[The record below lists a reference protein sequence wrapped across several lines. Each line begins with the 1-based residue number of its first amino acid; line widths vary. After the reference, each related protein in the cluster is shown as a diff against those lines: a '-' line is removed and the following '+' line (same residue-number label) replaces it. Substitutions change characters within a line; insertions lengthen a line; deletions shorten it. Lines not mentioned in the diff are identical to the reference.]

1 MAILPMEV
9 FNMLLKRCL
18 FLILITFVMLM
29 SIPKVSY
36 GNSTEPPS
44 IMIIVPNAP
53 KDLEISIGKDN
64 SFTEGK
70 EIDKVLEKYYVFYSR
85 EIKVASKCTLN
96 VKTDNLTYE
105 INFKKPSQTYQ
116 NIYTLNLE
124 SQTLTPGKS
133 IGRSITLVTMRVTLT
148 LLIEGV
154 VFYLFGFRERRSWL
168 IFLIINLI
176 TQGAL
181 NIWING
187 LFPIES
193 YLFFGLMAIEILI
206 VIVEAIVILS
216 SIKEHR
222 KSKVLFV
229 ISANF
234 LSLVAGGYILA
245 ALPF

>member
-1 MAILPMEV
+1 
-9 FNMLLKRCL
+9 MLLKRGL
-18 FLILITFVMLM
+18 SVILITFVMLM
-29 SIPKVSY
+29 SITNVSY

-44 IMIIVPNAP
+44 VMIIVPNAP

-64 SFTEGK
+64 LFTKGK

-85 EIKVASKCTLN
+85 EVRESSKCTLS

-105 INFKKPSQTYQ
+105 INFIKPIYTYQ

-124 SQTLTPGKS
+124 AQTLTTGKS
-133 IGRSITLVTMRVTLT
+133 IERSITLITLRVILT

-154 VFYLFGFRERRSWL
+154 VFYLFGFKDRKSW
-168 IFLIINLI
+168 ITFIIINLI

-187 LFPIES
+187 LFPIET
-193 YLFFGLMAIEILI
+193 YMFFGLIALEILI
-206 VIVEAIVILS
+206 VIVEGIVLLS
-216 SIKEHR
+216 CIKEHR
-222 KSKVLFV
+222 KNILLFV

-234 LSLVAGGYILA
+234 LSLVVGGYILTV
-245 ALPF
+245 LPF

>member
-1 MAILPMEV
+1 MDILLGGV
-9 FNMLLKRCL
+9 NMHLKRCL
-18 FLILITFVMLM
+18 FVILITFVMLM
-29 SIPKVSY
+29 GITKASY
-36 GNSTEPPS
+36 GNSAEPPS

-53 KDLEISIGKDN
+53 KDLEIGIGKDN
-64 SFTEGK
+64 PFTKGK
-70 EIDKVLEKYYVFYSR
+70 EIDKVLEKYYVFYYR
-85 EIKVASKCTLN
+85 EIKEASKCTLN

-105 INFKKPSQTYQ
+105 ISFNKPINRYQ
-116 NIYTLNLE
+116 NIYTLNLG

-133 IGRSITLVTMRVTLT
+133 ISRSITLVSLRVILT
-148 LLIEGV
+148 LIIEGV

-187 LFPIES
+187 LFPIET
-193 YLFFGLMAIEILI
+193 YLFFGLIAIEILI
-206 VIVEAIVILS
+206 VIVEAIVIS
-216 SIKEHR
+216 SIIKEHR
-222 KSKVLFV
+222 KSKLLFV

-245 ALPF
+245 VLPF